1 MSLVDNPA
9 PTPEPTPTPALTP
22 SPEPTPN
29 PSPTPEGTKPP
40 EPAPKAEPLALEA
53 LQFPEGFAADEKFTP
68 RFLEI
73 ANELGLTKEGA
84 NKLVAL
90 QAEYAKEGSEKATQA
105 WQDTVKQWEDAVK
118 SDPDIGGTKLD
129 DSLGAVRKLID
140 SHGSKELLD
149 ALNIS
154 GMGSNPHLIRMLHK
168 VAKEVNEP
176 GPVSGSPGSA
186 PPADIASRLFPN
198 QGKA

>member
-1 MSLVDNPA
+1 MSLVDNQPA
-9 PTPEPTPTPALTP
+9 PTDPTPTPAPTP

-29 PSPTPEGTKPP
+29 PSPTPEPP
-40 EPAPKAEPLALEA
+40 PAPKAEPLAQDA
-53 LQFPEGFAADEKFTP
+53 LTFPEGFTADEKFTP
-68 RFLEI
+68 KFLEI
-73 ANELGLTKEGA
+73 ANELGLTKDGA

-90 QAEYAKEGSEKATQA
+90 QAEYAKEGSERATQA

-118 SDPDIGGTKLD
+118 ADPEIGGTKMD
-129 DSLGAVRKLID
+129 ESLGAVRKLID

-176 GPVSGSPGSA
+176 GPVSGSPGNSTPREA
-186 PPADIASRLFPN
+186 ASILFPN
-198 QGKA
+198 QA